1 MDGRHRR
8 HPRHRRADVRP
19 ARQGCHSGQLRRHR
33 SAAQRCRAH
42 RAVGRPRGRVR
53 HRAVRR
59 VAPRP
64 RRPQRLHVIAHE
76 LAHVKVA
83 GHQADFWRL
92 VRLALPEYEKRRDEL
107 DELGRRMWMGD
118 IS

>member
-1 MDGRHRR
+1 M
-8 HPRHRRADVRP
+8 
-19 ARQGCHSGQLRRHR
+19 
-33 SAAQRCRAH
+33 
-42 RAVGRPRGRVR
+42 
-53 HRAVRR
+53 
-59 VAPRP
+59 
-64 RRPQRLHVIAHE
+64 
-76 LAHVKVA
+76 A